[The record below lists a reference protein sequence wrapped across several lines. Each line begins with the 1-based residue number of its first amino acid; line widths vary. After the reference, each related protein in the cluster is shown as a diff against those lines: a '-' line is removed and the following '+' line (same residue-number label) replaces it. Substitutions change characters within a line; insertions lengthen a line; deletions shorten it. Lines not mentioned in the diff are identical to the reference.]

1 MKATIKWQ
9 DGVCFI
15 GEADSGHKLTLDGP
29 PDYGGRNL
37 GVRPMEAVLLGTG
50 ACTAT
55 DVVTILRK
63 GRQQVSDCV
72 VELEAERA
80 AEAPKV
86 FTQIHA
92 HFIVSGKNLDP
103 KKVARAI
110 ELSAE
115 KYCSATAMLAKTASM
130 THDFEIIETP

>member
-29 PDYGGRNL
+29 PDHGGRNL
-37 GVRPMEAVLLGTG
+37 GVRPMEAVLLGAG

-63 GRQQVSDCV
+63 ARQQVSDCV
-72 VELEAERA
+72 VKLEAERA
-80 AEAPKV
+80 TEAPKV
-86 FTQIHA
+86 FTRIHA
-92 HFIVSGKNLDP
+92 HFIVSGKSLDP

-130 THDFEIIETP
+130 THDFEIIDTP

>member
-1 MKATIKWQ
+1 MKASIKWQ
-9 DGVCFI
+9 DGVCFV
-15 GEADSGHKLTLDGP
+15 GEADSGHKLTFDGP

-55 DVVTILRK
+55 DIITILRK

-86 FTQIHA
+86 FTRIHA
-92 HFIVSGKNLDP
+92 HFIVSGKSLDP

>member
-55 DVVTILRK
+55 DVVSILRK
-63 GRQQVSDCV
+63 ARQQVSDCV
-72 VELEAERA
+72 VKLEAERA
-80 AEAPKV
+80 TDVPKV
-86 FTQIHA
+86 FTRIHA

-115 KYCSATAMLAKTASM
+115 KYCSATAMLVKTASM
-130 THDFEIIETP
+130 THDFKIIETS

>member
-9 DGVCFI
+9 DGLCFI

-37 GVRPMEAVLLGTG
+37 GLRPMEAVLLGTG

-55 DVVTILRK
+55 DVITILRK
-63 GRQQVSDCV
+63 ARQQVSDCV

-86 FTQIHA
+86 FTRIHA
-92 HFIVSGKNLDP
+92 HFVVSGTNLDA

-130 THDFEIIETP
+130 THDFEIIEAP